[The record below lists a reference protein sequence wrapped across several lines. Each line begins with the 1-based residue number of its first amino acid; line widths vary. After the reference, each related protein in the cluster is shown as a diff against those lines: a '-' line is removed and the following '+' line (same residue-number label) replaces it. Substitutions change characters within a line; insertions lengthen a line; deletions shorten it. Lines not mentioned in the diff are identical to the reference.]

1 MKNEIQRYNANE
13 RSNHWAVAILFFMA
27 GLSGLALFHPAL
39 FWLTNLFGGG
49 PWTRIL
55 HPFLGLAMFVFFLG
69 LVMINKTMIR
79 SRDMSPHERSAHA
92 SSSASRSVRGTLF
105 TT

>member
-1 MKNEIQRYNANE
+1 
-13 RSNHWAVAILFFMA
+13 AVAILFFMA

-69 LVMINKTMIR
+69 LVVR
-79 SRDMSPHERSAHA
+79 FAHHNRVQK
-92 SSSASRSVRGTLF
+92 SDI
-105 TT
+105 